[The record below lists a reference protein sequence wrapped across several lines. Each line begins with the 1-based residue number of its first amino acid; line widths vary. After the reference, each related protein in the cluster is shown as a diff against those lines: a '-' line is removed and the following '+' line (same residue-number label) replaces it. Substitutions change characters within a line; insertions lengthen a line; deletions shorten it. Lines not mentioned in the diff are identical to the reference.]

1 VAEGRM
7 RGFPSLH
14 EAVIAA
20 ALVAA
25 FVLYTLPA
33 LTPVRNEV
41 APTIVAAQT
50 AAQRVDPQREQL
62 FVAHAMVVFMD
73 LVAPGMPYTRVLDD
87 RGLPIAARERS
98 WLLAEITTT
107 KEEGL
112 LFRRERGRLWNIA
125 RRHYFEIKLVP
136 LDERVRFLS
145 GWSAPEAM
153 AEHQWRRME
162 KRAVMLL
169 PPRRGVTLLRLHL
182 EVSGERSPT
191 IQIKLNGRVVDELH
205 AQGGSVEREY
215 PLVPARGL
223 PNVLEL
229 STTSRADEPRETGVK
244 LRGVAWGPA

>member
-1 VAEGRM
+1 
-7 RGFPSLH
+7 
-14 EAVIAA
+14 
-20 ALVAA
+20 
-25 FVLYTLPA
+25 
-33 LTPVRNEV
+33 VRNDV
-41 APTIVAAQT
+41 APTIVAART

-87 RGLPIAARERS
+87 RGLPLDARERS

-125 RRHYFEIKLVP
+125 RRHYFEIKLAP

-145 GWSAPEAM
+145 GWHAPESM

-162 KRAVMLL
+162 NRAVMLL
-169 PPRRGVTLLRLHL
+169 PPRRGVTLLRLQF
-182 EVSGERSPT
+182 EVSGERKPT
-191 IQIKLNGRVVDELH
+191 IAIKLNGRVVDELH

-215 PLVPARGL
+215 PVVPARDL
-223 PNVLEL
+223 PNVLEIL
-229 STTSRADEPRETGVK
+229 TTSGTDEPRETGVK